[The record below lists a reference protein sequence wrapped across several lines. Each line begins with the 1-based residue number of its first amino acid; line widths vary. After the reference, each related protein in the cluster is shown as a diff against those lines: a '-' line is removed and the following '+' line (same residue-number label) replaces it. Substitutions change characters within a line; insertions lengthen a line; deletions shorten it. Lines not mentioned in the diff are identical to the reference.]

1 MPEDADKPRA
11 AFRPKW
17 KVLTVCHIV
26 FSIVLAA
33 LVIHNHV
40 KNESRFKELGEK
52 LERCEAIRDSASKM
66 TASNPTPTP
75 RAAEGLQLMLRRSP
89 QENETIR
96 IRATTKTTTRANF
109 IKARENTTDASFEGF
124 IPVTG
129 PRDQGKENSSNDSD
143 LQNNITSNESSPEL
157 HAKGSERNLSRG
169 WYKGSEV
176 DPRSCL
182 ELLKSVLMNESQR
195 ICNDLRGPQGPP
207 GKRGPQGLVGPQ
219 GEQGERGKP
228 GPRGPPG
235 RRGPRGLTGSPGERG
250 LSHDGGKQDR
260 GCSGTMLAP
269 PLFLETQLIYISR
282 EGVSPEMTCN
292 TTANPSAD
300 ITWYR
305 DDVMLTGKRYQI
317 SQSVTESQIPR
328 RIQMLCPSKVPHPIT
343 QSILVI
349 MEARGSDTGTY
360 TCRARNMMGARD
372 RHVVLT
378 VQVPVAILI
387 PHKNQTVLEGN
398 NVTLSCNASGIPAPV
413 ITWYRKNGSYM
424 PVNHRVVNGVL
435 IVFNITK
442 AHEGT
447 YVCKAK
453 NVLGAKTTEATLLV
467 NIIPR
472 LTSFLGMP
480 LTIVENT
487 TAVVP
492 CATTGFP
499 TPVISWTKIG
509 NSMDVS
515 RSSYDSRALTIE
527 DVQYSDSGTYVCS
540 ATNIAGRV
548 NGTVTII
555 VQVAPRIKDQ
565 PKAIEFGY
573 HPAAKKLQ
581 LRVFGF
587 PPPNVTWSG
596 PALSHSKPRVNQSDG
611 SLVIMRTEFR
621 DSGEYKA
628 IVRNAVGE
636 VVVRTFLVVSQ
647 GVKPMFYATPDRPWL
662 AIERSKTLPLT
673 CGAMG
678 VPSPI
683 VEWYHNGSLIKSGV
697 GGTKN
702 NKTITLSWG
711 SLEGNYL
718 CRARNIFGVVSK
730 SIFIEQS
737 RGLETSIILSNRNH
751 LIALREFLRP
761 VLTSQGSSRWSRCWW
776 ASNNGWSNF
785 HGNCNN
791 KGPTVTI
798 VRVGTYVFGGYTD
811 VSWENSWSFS
821 AYRSSRKSF
830 LFSLYSTRGFHP
842 LKLPVMDYSY
852 AVYDNVGYG
861 PTFGGTSGHD
871 LYITNSR
878 SGSTSVGSYK
888 PPPGCRKG
896 NRCSYF
902 AGASS
907 FTPDEVEVF

>member
-11 AFRPKW
+11 AFRPKR
-17 KVLTVCHIV
+17 KVLIVCHIV

-124 IPVTG
+124 IRETG
-129 PRDQGKENSSNDSD
+129 LRGQGKENSSNDSD

-157 HAKGSERNLSRG
+157 HAKGPERNLSRG
-169 WYKGSEV
+169 WYTGSEV

-228 GPRGPPG
+228 
-235 RRGPRGLTGSPGERG
+235 G

-305 DDVMLTGKRYQI
+305 DDVMLTSKRYQI

-372 RHVVLT
+372 RHVVLR
-378 VQVPVAILI
+378 VQV
-387 PHKNQTVLEGN
+387 
-398 NVTLSCNASGIPAPV
+398 
-413 ITWYRKNGSYM
+413 
-424 PVNHRVVNGVL
+424 
-435 IVFNITK
+435 
-442 AHEGT
+442 
-447 YVCKAK
+447 
-453 NVLGAKTTEATLLV
+453 
-467 NIIPR
+467 IPR

-628 IVRNAVGE
+628 IVKNAVGE

-702 NKTITLSWG
+702 TKTITLSWRG
-711 SLEGNYL
+711 LEGNYS
-718 CRARNIFGVVSK
+718 CRASNIFGAVSK
-730 SIFIEQS
+730 SIYIEHS
-737 RGLETSIILSNRNH
+737 RGLETSIILSKRNH
-751 LIALREFLRP
+751 LRALREFLRP
-761 VLTSQGSSRWSRCWW
+761 VLTSQESSRWSRCWR

-785 HGNCNN
+785 HRNCNN

-811 VSWENSWSFS
+811 VSWRNRPYRWNNNNQL
-821 AYRSSRKSF
+821 YRSSRKSF

-852 AVYDNVGYG
+852 AVYDAGSG
-861 PTFGGTSGHD
+861 PTFGSGRD
-871 LYITNSR
+871 LYISSR

-896 NRCSYF
+896 NDCSYF

-907 FTPDEVEVF
+907 FTPDEVEVFYEH